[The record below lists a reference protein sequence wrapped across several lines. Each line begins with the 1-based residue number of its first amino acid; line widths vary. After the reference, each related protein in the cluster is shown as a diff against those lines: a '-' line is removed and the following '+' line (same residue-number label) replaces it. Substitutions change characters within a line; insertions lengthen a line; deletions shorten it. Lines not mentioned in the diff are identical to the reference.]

1 MSKQAVKKQNI
12 EIGMDFT
19 TGPLLPL
26 LIRFLLPFL
35 LANLLNSLYNTVDT
49 AIIGRFMG
57 STGIVACSLG
67 GKMLNLFTNISVA
80 LAGGGQILVSQIV
93 GAKRRDELNSCIGT
107 MFSETII
114 LSILFAI
121 VTLLFSRN
129 IIEWLNTPPEAFD
142 DALIYLRITCIG
154 LPLIFGY
161 TAVSSVLRGMGDSRN
176 PLIFIAI
183 ATVINIIGDLVFIL
197 VFKMG
202 VAGAAVATVLGQ
214 GLSLV
219 CSVVI
224 LYRRREYFG
233 FDFKLKS
240 FAIDWSKL
248 QIILKLGLPNALRA
262 TCITGTQLVLMGY
275 INKFGVVDSAAYSI
289 GDKVYHMANILASS
303 INNAG
308 GTVVGQNFAAGNHE
322 RVRGIVRR
330 VAVITL
336 SASVFL
342 SVFSLL
348 FPTQIFGLF
357 TDDPAVLAYA
367 PAFMR
372 VCCLIYV
379 LSSFHASYQSV
390 MSGTGN
396 SFLNMIAGILDGM
409 VLRVGMSFLF
419 AYQFNLGVVGFFLA
433 DALARF
439 APITIGGIYYYS
451 GAWKKRKKLV

>member
-183 ATVINIIGDLVFIL
+183 ATVINYRRSSLFYLQDGRCRHCRCNRSWS
-197 VFKMG
+197 
-202 VAGAAVATVLGQ
+202 
-214 GLSLV
+214 GLSLCV
-219 CSVVI
+219 LS
-224 LYRRREYFG
+224 LNLSRKEYFG
-233 FDFKLKS
+233 F
-240 FAIDWSKL
+240 
-248 QIILKLGLPNALRA
+248 
-262 TCITGTQLVLMGY
+262 
-275 INKFGVVDSAAYSI
+275 
-289 GDKVYHMANILASS
+289 
-303 INNAG
+303 
-308 GTVVGQNFAAGNHE
+308 
-322 RVRGIVRR
+322 
-330 VAVITL
+330 
-336 SASVFL
+336 
-342 SVFSLL
+342 
-348 FPTQIFGLF
+348 
-357 TDDPAVLAYA
+357 
-367 PAFMR
+367 
-372 VCCLIYV
+372 
-379 LSSFHASYQSV
+379 
-390 MSGTGN
+390 
-396 SFLNMIAGILDGM
+396 
-409 VLRVGMSFLF
+409 
-419 AYQFNLGVVGFFLA
+419 
-433 DALARF
+433 
-439 APITIGGIYYYS
+439 
-451 GAWKKRKKLV
+451 